1 MIIAIDAASTDL
13 SVALAER
20 DGTLILDDGWPSAQ
34 RQSAELL
41 PHLLELLDRAR
52 RSLSDTTAV
61 AVGTG
66 PGSFTGLRVGLALGK
81 GLALALD
88 RPILG
93 VPSLQGWL
101 AAHPDAAAALAR
113 AGAREAYLLPRGED
127 SPRIVDRDAL
137 TALVADARI
146 VAPAELAAAFG
157 LEGAESPRAA
167 GTLAAMAASRL
178 DAEAGG
184 DDLSAL
190 EPLYVRPP
198 RGLGTDSEGE
208 VKWL

>member
-13 SVALAER
+13 SVALSHR
-20 DGTLILDDGWPSAQ
+20 DGTLILDDGWTSAQ

-41 PHLLELLDRAR
+41 PHLLELLARAG
-52 RSLSDTTAV
+52 RSLRDATAV
-61 AVGTG
+61 AVGIG

-137 TALVADARI
+137 TALVADARV

-157 LEGAESPRAA
+157 LAGAESPRAA
-167 GTLAAMAASRL
+167 GALAALAASRL
-178 DAEAGG
+178 DADGGG
-184 DDLSAL
+184 DDLRTL

-198 RGLGTDSEGE
+198 RGLGTESEGE
-208 VKWL
+208 VRWL